1 MFGTANASDHASV
14 LIAAAASSEFVISDR
29 ASGTAVGYGAQVFV
43 EPPQKVDQQLPLAF
57 VQARQQ
63 LLLALE
69 CRHDDLVVG
78 GAALR
83 GERNGVSA
91 AVIGVCA
98 DFEQPALVHRTQRPA
113 HRSLIEADDV
123 ANARSGYVR
132 LDREQ
137 GHDTPF
143 CDIEAELALIAHAR
157 AIRQFVG
164 DEGDEGRHITFEIE
178 RRAGMGR
185 CGPLL
190 GFGRR

>member
-1 MFGTANASDHASV
+1 MFGTANASDQPSV
-14 LIAAAASSEFVISDR
+14 WIAGAASSEFVTSHR
-29 ASGTAVGYGAQVFV
+29 ASGTVVGHGAQVFV
-43 EPPQKVDQQLPLAF
+43 EPPQQVDQRLPLAF

-69 CRHDDLVVG
+69 RRHDDLVVG

-91 AVIGVCA
+91 AVIGVRA
-98 DFEQPALVHRTQRPA
+98 DLDQPALIHRSQRPA

-143 CDIEAELALIAHAR
+143 CDIEAELALIAR
-157 AIRQFVG
+157 AGAVRQFIG
-164 DEGDEGRHITFEIE
+164 DESDKGRNVTFEIE

-185 CGPLL
+185 FGPLL
-190 GFGRR
+190 GLGRR